1 MPDNPGP
8 GMQPSAG
15 RPDVGRVVVV
25 GASLAGIRA
34 AETLRAMGFSGDLV
48 VVGDEAHTP
57 YDRPPLSKEMLTAE
71 TEPEIGLRA
80 VSNGLDATLE
90 LGVAATALRVHD
102 QELDLADGRTMGYD
116 SLVIATGCSARE
128 LPGTTG
134 MSRVRTLRT
143 LDDARTLCHLLRSEA
158 RRVAVV
164 GGGFIGLEVAA
175 SCRTLGIEV
184 TLVEP
189 LPQPLARVLGEPL
202 GAVVADLHRSHGVD
216 VRVGVGVS
224 TVEQRQ
230 SGPSDAVRVDLSDGE
245 TIDADVVVVG
255 IGVTPRTQWL
265 EGSGLSI
272 DNGIVCD
279 STTLAGPGVVAA
291 GDIARWYNPLFD
303 EVMRVEHWEHAL
315 EMGSHAAKRLL
326 SDDASALDFSP
337 VPWFWSDQYDRKI
350 QFAGRAHPDDEQVLV
365 AGSLEENRFCVVYGR
380 AGRLVGVLGMNMP
393 AQVVRCRRQIA
404 EQVDWDDVTAQEPKP
419 G

>member
-1 MPDNPGP
+1 M
-8 GMQPSAG
+8 
-15 RPDVGRVVVV
+15 
-25 GASLAGIRA
+25 
-34 AETLRAMGFSGDLV
+34 
-48 VVGDEAHTP
+48 
-57 YDRPPLSKEMLTAE
+57 
-71 TEPEIGLRA
+71 
-80 VSNGLDATLE
+80 
-90 LGVAATALRVHD
+90 
-102 QELDLADGRTMGYD
+102 
-116 SLVIATGCSARE
+116 
-128 LPGTTG
+128 
-134 MSRVRTLRT
+134 
-143 LDDARTLCHLLRSEA
+143 
-158 RRVAVV
+158 
-164 GGGFIGLEVAA
+164 
-175 SCRTLGIEV
+175 
-184 TLVEP
+184 
-189 LPQPLARVLGEPL
+189 
-202 GAVVADLHRSHGVD
+202 
-216 VRVGVGVS
+216 
-224 TVEQRQ
+224 
-230 SGPSDAVRVDLSDGE
+230 
-245 TIDADVVVVG
+245 VG